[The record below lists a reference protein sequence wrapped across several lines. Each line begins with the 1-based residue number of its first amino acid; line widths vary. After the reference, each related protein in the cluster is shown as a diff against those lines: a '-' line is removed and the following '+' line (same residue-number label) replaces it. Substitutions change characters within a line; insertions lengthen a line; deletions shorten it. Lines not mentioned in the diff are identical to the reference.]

1 MRQVSKVVGMS
12 DWYLGLLG
20 LVFESDTLQKKM
32 DHTVWDFDLYKTK
45 DWHTYYHASKK
56 HNIEFLKHVLW
67 SSSDTHKEVS
77 YLMPIYWKVWLEFFA
92 VLHVKHEMRIS
103 IFWNFTT

>member
-1 MRQVSKVVGMS
+1 MLKIILKYAYSEMRQVSKVVGMS

-56 HNIEFLKHVLW
+56 QHWVFETRLV
-67 SSSDTHKEVS
+67 
-77 YLMPIYWKVWLEFFA
+77 
-92 VLHVKHEMRIS
+92 
-103 IFWNFTT
+103 IFIWYS